1 MGSDVFLPFP
11 KILLIMKRLSILL
24 STLFALSVANAQVEN
39 SIVIEQNSFR
49 PVQTDA
55 LTGVNIDPIGLDFSM
70 RPCARLKVKINRM
83 TKEEIDGIEVKVIT
97 NNAVMK
103 CKTAEYDNGLIIE
116 LTAKPQTRFYFHH
129 DEFGDSN
136 EVILNLDAD
145 KEYRLDA
152 HLNQQYPIT
161 IIADVEGADVYIDDI
176 FKGRT
181 TSNNRLVVH
190 DIIPG
195 KHGLKVEYSG
205 KICQE
210 EIDVSKENL
219 VFMLR
224 MLDKQSEKPKL
235 LSQKVTLETKYSVGD
250 YYNQDGKEGV
260 VFEVTEDGLHG
271 KIISMTQSSKLQW
284 ASDKKERDR
293 FIDANNKTDGTKNME
308 TIQQIPGWE
317 KKYPAFKWCADLG
330 DGWYLPAIEELKL
343 LLLNRD
349 THAVVNKT
357 LSEKGGVKLFRKGDS
372 GQYWSSTQEQ
382 TSQFDEA
389 CAWSV
394 DMEYNFAYYK
404 VKRNHYFVRAIAT
417 F

>member
-1 MGSDVFLPFP
+1 M
-11 KILLIMKRLSILL
+11 KQLLTLL
-24 STLFALSVANAQVEN
+24 LTISVTFTVSAQAEK

-55 LTGVNIDPIGLDFSM
+55 LTGVNIDPIGLDYSK

-83 TKEEIDGIEVKVIT
+83 TKAEIDGIEVKVIT

-116 LTAKPQTRFYFHH
+116 LTAKSQTRFYFHH

-136 EVILNLDAD
+136 EVILNLEAD

-152 HLNQQYPIT
+152 YLNQQYPIT
-161 IIADVEGADVYIDDI
+161 ILTDVEGADVYIDEM
-176 FKGRT
+176 FKGQT
-181 TSNNRLVVH
+181 NANYRLVVR
-190 DIIPG
+190 DIMPG
-195 KHGLKVEYSG
+195 RHRLKIEYSG
-205 KICQE
+205 KSNEQDV
-210 EIDVSKENL
+210 DVSSDNL
-219 VFMLR
+219 VFVHRL
-224 MLDKQSEKPKL
+224 LGGQTNDAQSQIIPQQTTA
-235 LSQKVTLETKYSVGD
+235 SETKYKVGD
-250 YYNQDGKEGV
+250 YYNENGKEGI

-271 KIISMTQSSKLQW
+271 KILCMTQSSKLQW

-308 TIQQIPGWE
+308 CVQQIPGWE
-317 KKYPAFKWCADLG
+317 KKYPAFRWCTTLG
-330 DGWYLPAIEELKL
+330 DGWYLPAIDELKL
-343 LLLNRD
+343 FLLERNTL
-349 THAVVNKT
+349 AAINKT
-357 LSEKGGVKLFRKGDS
+357 LAEKGGVKLFIKGDS
-372 GQYWSSTQEQ
+372 GQYWSSTQEE

-404 VKRNHYFVRAIAT
+404 VKRNHYFVRAIAV